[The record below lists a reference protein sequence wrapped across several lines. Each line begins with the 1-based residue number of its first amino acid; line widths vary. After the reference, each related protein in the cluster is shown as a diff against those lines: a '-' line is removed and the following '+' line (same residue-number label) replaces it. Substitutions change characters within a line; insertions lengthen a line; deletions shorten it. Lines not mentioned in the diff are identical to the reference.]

1 MALKM
6 FLLLYQEF
14 GAAFQEVTKNL
25 VLKTDLLQKLNF
37 GIQKTAH
44 TSFAK
49 ITSVKKFIHTRG
61 YHSLVDASV
70 IWRACSRTANQ
81 NSVFSEMPFIGRLSL
96 METIQLICISGRLI
110 AFPVIRPFG
119 ERYSG

>member
-70 IWRACSRTANQ
+70 ICESLLKDRK
-81 NSVFSEMPFIGRLSL
+81 SELSL
-96 METIQLICISGRLI
+96 FGD
-110 AFPVIRPFG
+110 AFHWELVSYGNDSVNLYFRSVDWFPCDSAFW
-119 ERYSG
+119 

>member
-6 FLLLYQEF
+6 LLLFYQEF

-25 VLKTDLLQKLNF
+25 VLETDLWQKLNF

-44 TSFAK
+44 TNFAK
-49 ITSVKKFIHTRG
+49 ITSVKKFTHTTG

-70 IWRACSRTANQ
+70 ICESLFKDRK
-81 NSVFSEMPFIGRLSL
+81 SELSL
-96 METIQLICISGRLI
+96 FGNAFHWELVSSGNDSVNLYFKSVGWFPCDS
-110 AFPVIRPFG
+110 AFW
-119 ERYSG
+119 